1 MRQLFQSITLPLACT
16 LLWACSAPETKS
28 PVETPSR
35 PESAKTQLLEAG
47 AATLQ
52 SKPPIEAINAY
63 LDGFHFYNGH
73 PDVQM
78 EAHHYCSILNE
89 DVIQCVIFD
98 GNTKGAP
105 AITYVGWA
113 LFWLLLWDVAATLEA
128 MLVAGYGSELPLMP
142 LMPLTLLCSAL
153 VLLISF
159 RNSSAYNRWWEARTL
174 WGSMVNSSR
183 SYGR

>member
-1 MRQLFQSITLPLACT
+1 
-16 LLWACSAPETKS
+16 
-28 PVETPSR
+28 
-35 PESAKTQLLEAG
+35 
-47 AATLQ
+47 
-52 SKPPIEAINAY
+52 
-63 LDGFHFYNGH
+63 
-73 PDVQM
+73 M

-128 MLVAGYGSELPLMP
+128 MLVAGYGFDLPLMP
-142 LMPLTLLCSAL
+142 LTFPCSAL
-153 VLLISF
+153 VALNSF
-159 RNSSAYNRWWEARTL
+159 RHSSAYNRWKEARTI
-174 WGSMVNSSR
+174 WGWMFNSSR